1 VFVVTEG
8 GGGTAL
14 PRATPIQQAMRS
26 RTTAY
31 LLASLIAAAGV
42 AVALWLDEVT
52 GNTLFMSMLLAV
64 VVAVWLFGPGPGWVS
79 LLVTSVASPLVVEPA
94 GGYLVLN
101 ETSWILVGAYVL
113 IGVVVVVLGWA
124 RARARRSTA
133 GAVSQSEDQRRRF
146 ASALDAMPNGLIVV
160 DSVGR
165 IILANSKAT
174 DILGSAIEGMDLL
187 TDPRFMTGH
196 TTDGQRTTVEES
208 ALLRSLRG
216 DEVVQGEEIEVRRSD
231 GSHRVIRTS
240 SAPYYTESGAV
251 GGAVVVFADV
261 TARRAADNQARLASE
276 VAVILDRTVEVEE
289 GLLAVASLM
298 VPGTADY
305 CVIALTDPPRVVAV
319 RHEDPDRQAAAEKLV
334 ALWPVTPDLPGT
346 AYHVMETGLGHC
358 EPEIPLDEYLEAAR
372 SLGESGLADLV
383 AEIHPRSQLIVPMR
397 ARGRVVGCLLLAMAE
412 SGRRFGDDLP
422 RFQELADRLGLM
434 TDNAM
439 LFAAAG
445 EAKRQAEMTGGRLE
459 VLQQATAGAAQ
470 ALTVD
475 EVLDNAI
482 DSGLAA
488 LDADVGWVAV
498 PSAEGVEL
506 LHEKWW
512 GTEAAQGSSRRR
524 HLPPKHPFAYV
535 VRTGRPLWYPDAGLL
550 TRRFPDGLDPIPS
563 RFASIAVVPINLG
576 PGTVGALAAG
586 FTRRATFPTEDR
598 SYLAALAA
606 VTARSMERARRY
618 EEEHEAAQTLQQSL
632 LPRMLPRAPW
642 LRLHARYIPAQER
655 TAAGGDWYD
664 AIRVGP
670 DRMALTVGDV
680 VGKGIAAAA
689 IMGQL
694 RSVLNAALREG
705 SSPADALTRLSRLAT
720 DVPGATGTT
729 AAVVLYER
737 PGGLVRYTCAG
748 QLPPLLVGSQ
758 GPRFLEEARSVPL
771 GVLDV
776 DLVEA
781 GVHVEPGDM
790 LVLYSDGLVER
801 RDESIDVGLERLLD
815 GASSLLGESMAA
827 FCDELIA
834 RMVGEHTADD
844 VTLLAAEF
852 EPRRRSS
859 PRTRT

>member
-1 VFVVTEG
+1 
-8 GGGTAL
+8 
-14 PRATPIQQAMRS
+14 MRS

-31 LLASLIAAAGV
+31 LVASLIAAAGV

-94 GGYLVLN
+94 GGYLVLDD
-101 ETSWILVGAYVL
+101 TSWFLVGAYVL

-124 RARARRSTA
+124 LARARRSSA

-146 ASALDAMPNGLIVV
+146 ASALDAIPNGLIVV

-216 DEVVQGEEIEVRRSD
+216 DEVVQGEEIEVRRTD

-240 SAPYYTESGAV
+240 SAPYHTASGAV

-276 VAVILDRTVEVEE
+276 VAVILNRTLEVEE

-319 RHEDPDRQAAAEKLV
+319 RHEHPDRQAVAEKLV

-346 AYHVMETGLGHC
+346 VYHVMETGLGHC
-358 EPEIPLDEYLEAAR
+358 EPDVPLDEYLEAAR
-372 SLGESGLADLV
+372 SLGDSGLADLV

-412 SGRRFGDDLP
+412 SRRRFSSDDLP

-434 TDNAM
+434 SDNAM

-445 EAKRQAEMTGGRLE
+445 EARRQAEVTGGRLE
-459 VLQQATAGAAQ
+459 VLQQATAGASQ

-512 GTEAAQGSSRRR
+512 GTEAGQRPSGRR

-576 PGTVGALAAG
+576 PDTVGALAAG
-586 FTRRATFPTEDR
+586 FTRRATFPFGGSLLSGRACCGDRSLDGTGAAVRGGARSRSDPAAESVAPDAPAGALAETARPVHPGTGEDR
-598 SYLAALAA
+598 
-606 VTARSMERARRY
+606 
-618 EEEHEAAQTLQQSL
+618 
-632 LPRMLPRAPW
+632 
-642 LRLHARYIPAQER
+642 
-655 TAAGGDWYD
+655 GGW
-664 AIRVGP
+664 
-670 DRMALTVGDV
+670 
-680 VGKGIAAAA
+680 
-689 IMGQL
+689 
-694 RSVLNAALREG
+694 
-705 SSPADALTRLSRLAT
+705 
-720 DVPGATGTT
+720 
-729 AAVVLYER
+729 
-737 PGGLVRYTCAG
+737 GLV
-748 QLPPLLVGSQ
+748 
-758 GPRFLEEARSVPL
+758 
-771 GVLDV
+771 
-776 DLVEA
+776 
-781 GVHVEPGDM
+781 
-790 LVLYSDGLVER
+790 
-801 RDESIDVGLERLLD
+801 
-815 GASSLLGESMAA
+815 
-827 FCDELIA
+827 
-834 RMVGEHTADD
+834 
-844 VTLLAAEF
+844 
-852 EPRRRSS
+852 
-859 PRTRT
+859 